1 MADSVPKKVS
11 QILFFMAGQIYQPA
25 NDMAD

>member
-1 MADSVPKKVS
+1 MAISVPKKVS
-11 QILFFMAGQIYQPA
+11 QVLFFIAGQIYQPA